1 MPVGGQSIPMLEYD
15 MAPGISKTFRKE
27 FLALGDFAKL
37 FDENNRKRV
46 DEYLQRSISEDESIL
61 GEQGKKKIFEILA
74 SADREILVRTWDTAL
89 ANTDSKTYQ
98 ACEAF
103 IHNLN
108 TMSSRAGAQVP
119 FSSVNYGT
127 GTTPEQ
133 RMVMLNM
140 LKALDAGLGNGE
152 TQIFPIHVFKV
163 KKSVNLDEGTPNHDL
178 FKLACKVASRRL
190 FPTFVFEDAPFNKVF
205 YKEGDPNTEVA
216 TMGCRTRV
224 VANVHG
230 QPTTEGRGNLSFT
243 TINLP
248 RLALESDGNA
258 IVFMDKVK
266 SVADDVIQQLLERFE
281 VQARRKVYNYPFLM
295 GQGVWR
301 DSENLHE
308 DDEVR
313 EVIKH
318 GTLTL
323 GFIGLAEAM
332 VALFGKHHGQD
343 KNVASYAYDVV
354 KSLRKVCDDATEKY
368 QLNFSLIATP
378 AEGLSGRFTRMDRK
392 KFGIIQGV
400 TDREF
405 YTNSM
410 HVPVYFPISIWKK
423 IDIEAPYHELCNG
436 GHISYVE
443 LDGDVSKNPEAFEAV
458 IKYMADAGIGY
469 GAVNVPVDFDPVCG
483 YTGVIGDTC
492 PRCGRKDGEKVSAE
506 RIHELRKKYH
516 R

>member
-1 MPVGGQSIPMLEYD
+1 
-15 MAPGISKTFRKE
+15 
-27 FLALGDFAKL
+27 
-37 FDENNRKRV
+37 
-46 DEYLQRSISEDESIL
+46 
-61 GEQGKKKIFEILA
+61 
-74 SADREILVRTWDTAL
+74 
-89 ANTDSKTYQ
+89 
-98 ACEAF
+98 
-103 IHNLN
+103 
-108 TMSSRAGAQVP
+108 
-119 FSSVNYGT
+119 
-127 GTTPEQ
+127 
-133 RMVMLNM
+133 
-140 LKALDAGLGNGE
+140 
-152 TQIFPIHVFKV
+152 
-163 KKSVNLDEGTPNHDL
+163 
-178 FKLACKVASRRL
+178 
-190 FPTFVFEDAPFNKVF
+190 
-205 YKEGDPNTEVA
+205 
-216 TMGCRTRV
+216 
-224 VANVHG
+224 
-230 QPTTEGRGNLSFT
+230 
-243 TINLP
+243 
-248 RLALESDGNA
+248 
-258 IVFMDKVK
+258 
-266 SVADDVIQQLLERFE
+266 
-281 VQARRKVYNYPFLM
+281 VYNYPFLM